1 MRYLQQK
8 EKGMMVGKKMWF
20 VCVGAALLLACQSN
34 NINHEKEAVIAGKD
48 PVLVEM
54 EQQIAQYP
62 DSVALIDRLI
72 DTLSQRQLPDAA
84 AAWCDTL
91 LQRDTVNN
99 LIYSLV
105 KADLYRA
112 ARQYPKAI
120 AAYEYYLQR
129 KPDEPSVYLS
139 LASTMA
145 EAGDKRVLSFC
156 PQIVRRFP
164 TREVYTGVCYIKG
177 IYFNT
182 IKDYPQAR
190 AWMDSTIRYDYA
202 FTDAYMEK
210 GYAWYDEGNAA
221 QAAATFAKLVAIDAK
236 NAEAWYWLGK
246 SEETAGRK
254 AAAIKAYERCVLLSK
269 NIPEAKEALERL
281 KK

>member
-1 MRYLQQK
+1 MFGRKIVLL
-8 EKGMMVGKKMWF
+8 MAMLSSVLTA
-20 VCVGAALLLACQSN
+20 CDNNDAADKTATTTAAS
-34 NINHEKEAVIAGKD
+34 KD
-48 PVLVEM
+48 PVLAGM

-62 DSVALIDRLI
+62 DSVVLIDRLI
-72 DTLSQRQLPDAA
+72 DTLSQRNQTDAA
-84 AAWCDTL
+84 ATWCDTL

-112 ARQYPKAI
+112 AQQYPKAI

-129 KPDEPSVYLS
+129 KADEPTIFLS
-139 LASTMA
+139 LANTLA
-145 EAGDKRVLSFC
+145 EAGDKRVLTFC
-156 PQIVRRFP
+156 PQIVRQFP
-164 TREVYTGVCYIKG
+164 TREVYTGVCYVKG
-177 IYFNT
+177 IYYNT
-182 IKDYPQAR
+182 IKNYAQAR

-210 GYAWYDEGNAA
+210 GFAWFDEGKAA
-221 QAAATFAKLVAIDAK
+221 QAAATFAKLVEIDAK

-254 AAAIKAYERCVLLSK
+254 AAAIKAYERCVLISS

-281 KK
+281 GK